1 MWPPHVHSTGTASA
15 QHRHSKCTAQAQQVH
30 SSCMARARQVARH
43 LARDVV
49 GDVAVLI
56 GHAGPIARA
65 ALALRSDLAR
75 VTVRVRVRAGARVTV
90 RVRDGARLRLRRRV
104 SSLQRPC
111 P

>member
-1 MWPPHVHSTGTASA
+1 MATARA

-30 SSCMARARQVARH
+30 GTGTASAQLVHGTCTAGARH

-56 GHAGPIARA
+56 GHAGPVARA
-65 ALALRSDLAR
+65 ALALRSDLVR
-75 VTVRVRVRAGARVTV
+75 VTVRVRARAGARVTV